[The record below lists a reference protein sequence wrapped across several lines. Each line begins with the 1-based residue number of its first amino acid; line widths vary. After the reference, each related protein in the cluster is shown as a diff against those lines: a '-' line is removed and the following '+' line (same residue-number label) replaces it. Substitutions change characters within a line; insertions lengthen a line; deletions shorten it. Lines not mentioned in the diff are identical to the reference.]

1 MWGARTVKA
10 PARPAPRPTTAPS
23 ANKMPF
29 DKKQRLFRGGFAR
42 LAYNEIEQLQ
52 VDDVALFSITP
63 APDADIMSRLIAGLD
78 DVDPQKLG
86 RLPVITDGCAC
97 VGGNVISFACSGRFS
112 RVNAVE
118 FDQARA
124 RMLQHNVSVIAGRE
138 EGSPPAATSVKSGS
152 YLDLMRELHQ
162 DIVFLDPP
170 WGGPEY
176 KDVEKVPLYLGNQ
189 HLAEIVAD
197 LSSSASVN
205 GTRYV
210 VFKAPKNFDIDD
222 MRRRLSQKTNH
233 RVQLLRGFKK
243 MDLYSVHL
251 SESTGSCTPASTRGK
266 RRASEEIAGEGGRAS
281 DEIAGEVGKKRRT
294 AAEEEATCI
303 VAKEEDASDKPS
315 QLDTETEAR
324 LTATTGVLHAYGTDR
339 MQQQELLQAAHDDA
353 DSTLPP
359 GWAKP
364 PHNSC
369 CEEGAA
375 SSEAAASQEGEAA
388 AKARSQVRAG

>member
-1 MWGARTVKA
+1 
-10 PARPAPRPTTAPS
+10 
-23 ANKMPF
+23 
-29 DKKQRLFRGGFAR
+29 
-42 LAYNEIEQLQ
+42 
-52 VDDVALFSITP
+52 
-63 APDADIMSRLIAGLD
+63 
-78 DVDPQKLG
+78 
-86 RLPVITDGCAC
+86 
-97 VGGNVISFACSGRFS
+97 
-112 RVNAVE
+112 
-118 FDQARA
+118 
-124 RMLQHNVSVIAGRE
+124 
-138 EGSPPAATSVKSGS
+138 
-152 YLDLMRELHQ
+152 
-162 DIVFLDPP
+162 
-170 WGGPEY
+170 
-176 KDVEKVPLYLGNQ
+176 
-189 HLAEIVAD
+189 
-197 LSSSASVN
+197 
-205 GTRYV
+205 
-210 VFKAPKNFDIDD
+210 
-222 MRRRLSQKTNH
+222 
-233 RVQLLRGFKK
+233 

-266 RRASEEIAGEGGRAS
+266 RRASEEIAGEGCRAS

-315 QLDTETEAR
+315 QLDPETEAR

>member
-1 MWGARTVKA
+1 
-10 PARPAPRPTTAPS
+10 
-23 ANKMPF
+23 
-29 DKKQRLFRGGFAR
+29 
-42 LAYNEIEQLQ
+42 
-52 VDDVALFSITP
+52 
-63 APDADIMSRLIAGLD
+63 
-78 DVDPQKLG
+78 
-86 RLPVITDGCAC
+86 
-97 VGGNVISFACSGRFS
+97 
-112 RVNAVE
+112 
-118 FDQARA
+118 
-124 RMLQHNVSVIAGRE
+124 MLQHNVSVIAGRE

-222 MRRRLSQKTNH
+222 MRRQLSQKTNH

-266 RRASEEIAGEGGRAS
+266 RRASEEIAGEGCRAS